1 MAITLATRRQHA
13 SLPHRRKNI
22 SESLISVIVPIYNA
36 QPYLEQCLNSIV
48 GQTYKNLEIILLND
62 GSTDDSLT
70 TIPALPATT
79 RASKLSIS
87 RIKATAQLATAA

>member
-1 MAITLATRRQHA
+1 M
-13 SLPHRRKNI
+13 

-36 QPYLEQCLNSIV
+36 QPYLEHCLNSIV

-70 TIPALPATT
+70 TIHRFAGDDAC
-79 RASKLSIS
+79 I
-87 RIKATAQLATAA
+87 IVGD